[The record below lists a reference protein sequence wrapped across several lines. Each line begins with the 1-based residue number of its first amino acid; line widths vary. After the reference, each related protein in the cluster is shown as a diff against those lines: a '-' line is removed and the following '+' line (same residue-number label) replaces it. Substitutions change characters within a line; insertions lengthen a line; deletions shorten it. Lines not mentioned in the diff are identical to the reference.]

1 MYTFVK
7 IKHNKIMKKNMI
19 IGATLSTIAVGI
31 FVISSAFTPKAN
43 LLKITNKTDSRI
55 DEVHFDDSGDILD
68 DDEVL
73 EPGESVSVSF
83 DCTGVSADDKTK
95 ITLVFVDGKTF
106 AFNDEVCDGD
116 FAWDIVNDGH

>member
-1 MYTFVK
+1 MLIFVK
-7 IKHNKIMKKNMI
+7 TKTHTIMKKNTI
-19 IGATLSTIAVGI
+19 LGIALSTVAVGLL
-31 FVISSAFTPKAN
+31 VVSSAFTPKGN
-43 LLKITNKTDSRI
+43 HLKITNKTDSRI

-73 EPGESVSVSF
+73 EPGESVEVSF
-83 DCTGVSADDKTK
+83 DCKGVSADDKTK

-106 AFNDEVCDGD
+106 AFDDEVCDGD